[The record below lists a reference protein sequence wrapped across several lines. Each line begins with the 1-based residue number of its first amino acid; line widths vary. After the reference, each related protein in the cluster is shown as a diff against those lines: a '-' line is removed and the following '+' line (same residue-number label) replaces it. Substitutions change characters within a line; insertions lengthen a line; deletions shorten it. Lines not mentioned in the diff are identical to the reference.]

1 MSSFNGKRIFSHARS
16 KLAKSRNF
24 RDLLSKLSM
33 KGHTHQSDYLI
44 ENDDQSSIG
53 NPKSSVGLGVTLTNN
68 SSDTNAQD
76 IVSKKAVA
84 QSSTHQA
91 EKKVSGLLLL
101 PQELFDHVT
110 SYLGDANIAILAL
123 VNKEL
128 MGRFMNSCMKIGI
141 IEPYEPVSYRVL
153 NKFIQQVDSS
163 KTKAR
168 GTMLSLVDYDLEDR
182 VYCYKCRKIHDPF
195 VTFRDR
201 YYAPNKAVRCVDWS
215 MDHHMP
221 PRTTRKMLRTIT
233 KRRLHGAPYRHL
245 LKQVNNTQTKYHKG
259 FMVQISLRAR
269 YRRDDLILRR
279 QQVIST
285 MDKSALSLWMFT
297 QMLRDMS
304 ANGLVS
310 FAFPKT
316 YPMCNHHRWAAVYMT
331 LVQQLVDPLCQRD
344 HTGETNPKHEVS
356 CFSNEHLDVSKQE
369 GHIIHERLKWLAS
382 GALHCPMDVPTILGD
397 VLGCCKCTTDFGIDV
412 IQLPEPFN
420 WGFVLT
426 SWLDLGKMD
435 FSPKWDSHRETRPG
449 REMRRPLP
457 YGEICEAFEDLNSRL
472 DFRPQLSFDDAA
484 RIENYMWA
492 SRVKEGYDKYIS
504 WSSGHSCNPATGWYE
519 DTDPLGP
526 ADY

>member
-16 KLAKSRNF
+16 KLAKPRKL
-24 RDLLSKLSM
+24 RDILRKLSI

-44 ENDDQSSIG
+44 ENDDQSSID
-53 NPKSSVGLGVTLTNN
+53 NPKTSIGLGITLTNN
-68 SSDTNAQD
+68 SSNTNAQD
-76 IVSKKAVA
+76 VVSKNAVVH
-84 QSSTHQA
+84 SSAIQT

-101 PQELFDHVT
+101 PQELFDHIT
-110 SYLGDANIAILAL
+110 SYLGDANIAVLAL

-128 MGRFMNSCMKIGI
+128 MSRFMTSCVKAGI

-153 NKFIQQVDSS
+153 NKFIQKVDSS

-168 GTMLSLVDYDLEDR
+168 GAMLSLIDYDLEDR
-182 VYCYKCRKIHDPF
+182 VYCYKCKKLHDPF

-201 YYAPNKAVRCVDWS
+201 SYAPRKAVRCVDWS

-221 PRTTRKMLRTIT
+221 PRATRKMLRTIT

-245 LKQVNNTQTKYHKG
+245 LGQVNNTQTRYHKG
-259 FMVQISLRAR
+259 IIVQISLRVR

-279 QQVIST
+279 QQVVSS
-285 MDKSALSLWMFT
+285 MDKSALSLWIFS
-297 QMLRDMS
+297 QMLKDVS
-304 ANGLVS
+304 ASGLPS
-310 FAFPKT
+310 LAFPKT
-316 YPMCNHHRWAAVYMT
+316 YQMCKHHKWNTVYAS
-331 LVQQLVDPLCQRD
+331 LIQQLVDPLCQRD
-344 HTGETNPKHEVS
+344 HTGESNRKHNAS

-369 GHIIHERLKWLAS
+369 GHIIHERLKLLAS
-382 GALHCPMDVPTILGD
+382 GALRCPTDVPTLLGDILG
-397 VLGCCKCTTDFGIDV
+397 CKKCTTDFGIDV

-420 WGFVLT
+420 WGFILT

-435 FSPKWDSHRETRPG
+435 FSPKWDSHRETRAG
-449 REMRRPLP
+449 RDIKRSLP
-457 YGEICEAFEDLNSRL
+457 FGDICEAFEDLNSRL
-472 DFRPQLSFDDAA
+472 DHRPQLSFDDAA
-484 RIENYMWA
+484 RIQNYMWA
-492 SRVKEGYDKYIS
+492 SRVKEGRDKYIS